1 MVSSGVTTQSHPT
14 GMDKEIRWI
23 KGSFYREESPGNWEP
38 HDPPDTE
45 RVQNIKKRIAELHL
59 MLTRIKSDEQQQRS

>member
-38 HDPPDTE
+38 YDSDAPPDTE
-45 RVQNIKKRIAELHL
+45 RVQNIKKRITELKT
-59 MLTRIKSDEQQQRS
+59 MLKHINEH